1 MSTVLSD
8 PETQVPYSAQVAQT
22 VQESEPVEAT
32 ETESPKRR
40 RPLAVVGSILIFLV
54 ALVILWPAQFGGF
67 TGLTVVNGHSMQPTY
82 YTGDLVVTLRLP
94 SYQPND
100 IISFKVP
107 QGQPG
112 AGGRV
117 IHRVFSDTSV
127 KGQTVYTTKGDNN
140 PSVDPWHPGN
150 ADILGKALFS
160 IPAIGSVL
168 GGASNPI
175 VVGLV
180 AGILVTLLVWRIGS
194 GPKKRRHRGA
204 H

>member
-1 MSTVLSD
+1 MSTALSA
-8 PETQVPYSAQVAQT
+8 PETEAPVSFEPEPGDT
-22 VQESEPVEAT
+22 VTTDAPT
-32 ETESPKRR
+32 KRG
-40 RPLAVVGSILIFLV
+40 PLRYLGSIVIFII
-54 ALVILWPAQFGGF
+54 ALVVLWPAQFGGF

-94 SYQPND
+94 SYQPGD

-107 QGQPG
+107 EGQPG

-117 IHRVFSDTSV
+117 IHRIFSDTKV
-127 KGQTVYTTKGDNN
+127 NGQMVYTTKGDNN

-150 ADILGKALFS
+150 GDILGKALFS

-194 GPKKRRHRGA
+194 APKKRRHRGA
-204 H
+204 P